1 MRAGQ
6 YVGRVGG
13 IAAALG
19 VGVAIFGGT
28 AVAGADTA
36 GPDTRGSAA
45 ASADSAPAPKRGSR
59 GAAAVTS
66 DPVTALTRVRARSSA
81 PDLARAITDARP
93 VSAVAARNVAALT
106 EPSTIA
112 VALPAPA
119 VTPPTA
125 SATAEPAIPPAYA
138 VSPPNPQ
145 STTDT
150 RYGLL
155 GQWMLNKDGQVADW
169 VGLPYCG
176 AGSTS
181 ANCTSD
187 SPGAK
192 TMQEPINTVFVVK
205 DGSKYAAELRLDF
218 ALRAAGFG
226 PSPFSSVGY
235 TAILGANTDPQMP
248 GGGLLG
254 LGFLPPLP
262 FGLGQNGL
270 LSFTGL
276 GSAYRDAPFWG
287 ENSHL
292 RTFGGESDGNGNYI
306 FTASVSE
313 ENLDATGSGLLPTH
327 GFESYNTA
335 RTALLDGMLQRPWL
349 PSWALVYLPTGAS
362 SLGTIAMN
370 NAISPADPTYTTG
383 DADGLAQVI
392 AVGSMFGNSPAR
404 STGAARTHRSF
415 GAVIAG

>member
-28 AVAGADTA
+28 AVAGADSA

-81 PDLARAITDARP
+81 PDLPRAVTDARP

-106 EPSTIA
+106 EPSMIA
-112 VALPAPA
+112 VTLPAPA

-125 SATAEPAIPPAYA
+125 SATAEPASPPAYA
-138 VSPPNPQ
+138 VSPPNPD

-150 RYGLL
+150 PYGLL
-155 GQWMLNKDGQVADW
+155 GQWMLNKAGQVADW

-187 SPGAK
+187 TPGAK

-205 DGSKYAAELRLDF
+205 AGSKYAAELRLDF

-235 TAILGANTDPQMP
+235 KAILGTNTAPQMP

-254 LGFLPPLP
+254 LGLLPPLP

-292 RTFGGESDGNGNYI
+292 RTFGGEPDGNGN
-306 FTASVSE
+306 
-313 ENLDATGSGLLPTH
+313 
-327 GFESYNTA
+327 
-335 RTALLDGMLQRPWL
+335 
-349 PSWALVYLPTGAS
+349 
-362 SLGTIAMN
+362 
-370 NAISPADPTYTTG
+370 
-383 DADGLAQVI
+383 
-392 AVGSMFGNSPAR
+392 
-404 STGAARTHRSF
+404 
-415 GAVIAG
+415 